1 MEYKKRLLMEY
12 RDLVEKRV
20 LLEHS
25 NHLPDDKLLQ
35 EQLEAMFRY
44 EEILFERILR
54 IMEESDPKEAVATEF
69 RR

>member
-1 MEYKKRLLMEY
+1 MDYKNRLLIEY
-12 RDLVEKRV
+12 RDLVEKRA

-25 NHLPDDKLLQ
+25 NHLPEDKLLQ

-54 IMEESDPKEAVATEF
+54 IMHESDQKESVPEL